1 MNVILGGYIGLQH
14 ADQVLLSALIYLTH
28 NYYNNNRSLSIN
40 SCAWTLWRW
49 PDITSLFY
57 RFHRHQDWKVTPAG
71 MDFIKRFQNYNR
83 TMKTSS
89 TGKVTWCSKAVDD
102 TGYYSPQFLSFS
114 SVMYLHLTLLT
125 HPIPLHL
132 YDPLTSTGRSVYN
145 YTIPGTRR
153 STCLGI
159 DPLYFRPIDI
169 DVYTGTNTP
178 SQRALWINTFHILT
192 NQYNLFLTH
201 FLNPFSTIE
210 PVAYVY
216 DAVSASVGAVVAH
229 QQSQQQ
235 PGTQLNFPADIEGDA
250 IANSMAVSNFT
261 VMGVTG
267 SVQFETGIGGIP
279 DYGWVSDPP

>member
-28 NYYNNNRSLSIN
+28 NYYNNNHSLSIN
-40 SCAWTLWRW
+40 SCARTLWPW

-102 TGYYSPQFLSFS
+102 TGYYSPLIDRSIFCFTIWPLFLSFS
-114 SVMYLHLTLLT
+114 PMMYLHLTHLT
-125 HPIPLHL
+125 HAAPLHL
-132 YDPLTSTGRSVYN
+132 YDPFTSTGRSVYN

-178 SQRALWINTFHILT
+178 SQHALWILIDPFYTHT
-192 NQYNLFLTH
+192 DQSTVFLTH
-201 FLNPFSTIE
+201 F
-210 PVAYVY
+210 
-216 DAVSASVGAVVAH
+216 
-229 QQSQQQ
+229 
-235 PGTQLNFPADIEGDA
+235 
-250 IANSMAVSNFT
+250 
-261 VMGVTG
+261 
-267 SVQFETGIGGIP
+267 
-279 DYGWVSDPP
+279 